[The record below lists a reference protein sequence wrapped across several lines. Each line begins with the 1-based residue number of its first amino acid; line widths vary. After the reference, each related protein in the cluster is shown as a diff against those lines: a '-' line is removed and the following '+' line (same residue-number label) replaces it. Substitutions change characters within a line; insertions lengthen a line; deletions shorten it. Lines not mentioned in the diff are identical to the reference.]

1 MKQAGFEDQEFIGT
15 SDFKSSPVTTGA
27 LFLVRKRLEENDLDS
42 IHERKP
48 SEIYVLSGK
57 GTPAE
62 RADGST

>member
-42 IHERKP
+42 IHER
-48 SEIYVLSGK
+48 
-57 GTPAE
+57 
-62 RADGST
+62 